1 MKSLMKYNIFEST
14 HWGNLV
20 NIMTQGY
27 YSKVCEENDIDEL
40 IQDVKDVVLPLTDI
54 STETD
59 FDTSV
64 YIKIKNNPSGAKS
77 KTIPSSWVMSNISQI
92 TTDGLKFHTVKEFRI
107 INYES
112 SGVYSRFT
120 EVRSLLNRATQND
133 IGWFGIDIIFKNA
146 LSNDESNK
154 IQIINE
160 YEEIKQNLLSRGW
173 WINSR
178 DWPEEYVFDTSN
190 SFAFDIIRPIS
201 LKLANSI
208 VPDLIAQ
215 TTIISDDKDETS
227 NSI

>member
-54 STETD
+54 SAETE

-120 EVRSLLNRATQND
+120 EVRSLLNKATQND

-160 YEEIKQNLLSRGW
+160 YEEIKKNLLSRGW

-178 DWPEEYVFDTSN
+178 DWPEEYVFDMSN
-190 SFAFDIIRPIS
+190 SFAFDIIIPIS

-208 VPDLIAQ
+208 VPDLIA
-215 TTIISDDKDETS
+215 KK
-227 NSI
+227 